1 MTTTHNRFV
10 ISLEL
15 LEFGY
20 VLHHCNVKGFLCIH
34 MALPNACAK
43 EEIRNL
49 LWLASAWS
57 YNRNGI
63 IVTQDSR
70 LLFVL
75 KIVITIII
83 TIIIII
89 IIIIIFIIIIIIIN
103 IIVAS
108 SDLRIDFY
116 NQAMKLS
123 TLEQCQRHI

>member
-1 MTTTHNRFV
+1 MYSHGVTECVR
-10 ISLEL
+10 
-15 LEFGY
+15 
-20 VLHHCNVKGFLCIH
+20 
-34 MALPNACAK
+34 AK

-89 IIIIIFIIIIIIIN
+89 IIIIIIN
-103 IIVAS
+103 IIMAT

-116 NQAMKLS
+116 NRAMKLS
-123 TLEQCQRHI
+123 TLEQCQRRI

>member
-1 MTTTHNRFV
+1 MYSHGVTECVR
-10 ISLEL
+10 
-15 LEFGY
+15 
-20 VLHHCNVKGFLCIH
+20 
-34 MALPNACAK
+34 AK

-89 IIIIIFIIIIIIIN
+89 IIIIFIIIIIIIIIN

-116 NQAMKLS
+116 NRAMKLS
-123 TLEQCQRHI
+123 TLEHCQRRI

>member
-1 MTTTHNRFV
+1 MYSHGVTECVR
-10 ISLEL
+10 
-15 LEFGY
+15 
-20 VLHHCNVKGFLCIH
+20 
-34 MALPNACAK
+34 AK

-89 IIIIIFIIIIIIIN
+89 IIIIFIIIIIIIVTIL
-103 IIVAS
+103 IITIFVVINMLLLLILLVYITRSSGRAS
-108 SDLRIDFY
+108 EPSQNSDY
-116 NQAMKLS
+116 
-123 TLEQCQRHI
+123 

>member
-1 MTTTHNRFV
+1 MYSHGVTECVR
-10 ISLEL
+10 
-15 LEFGY
+15 
-20 VLHHCNVKGFLCIH
+20 
-34 MALPNACAK
+34 AK

-89 IIIIIFIIIIIIIN
+89 IIIIIININ
-103 IIVAS
+103 IIMAT

-116 NQAMKLS
+116 NRAMKLS
-123 TLEQCQRHI
+123 TLEQCQRRI

>member
-1 MTTTHNRFV
+1 MYSHGVTECVR
-10 ISLEL
+10 
-15 LEFGY
+15 
-20 VLHHCNVKGFLCIH
+20 
-34 MALPNACAK
+34 AK

-89 IIIIIFIIIIIIIN
+89 IIIIFIIIIIIN

>member
-1 MTTTHNRFV
+1 MYSHGVTECVR
-10 ISLEL
+10 
-15 LEFGY
+15 
-20 VLHHCNVKGFLCIH
+20 
-34 MALPNACAK
+34 AK

-89 IIIIIFIIIIIIIN
+89 IFIIIIIM
-103 IIVAS
+103 AT

-116 NQAMKLS
+116 NRAMKLS
-123 TLEQCQRHI
+123 TLEQCQRRI

>member
-1 MTTTHNRFV
+1 MYSHGVTECVR
-10 ISLEL
+10 
-15 LEFGY
+15 
-20 VLHHCNVKGFLCIH
+20 
-34 MALPNACAK
+34 AK

-75 KIVITIII
+75 KIFITIII

-89 IIIIIFIIIIIIIN
+89 IIIIIVIIIIIIN
-103 IIVAS
+103 IIMAT

-116 NQAMKLS
+116 NRAMKLS
-123 TLEQCQRHI
+123 TLEQCQRRI

>member
-1 MTTTHNRFV
+1 M
-10 ISLEL
+10 
-15 LEFGY
+15 
-20 VLHHCNVKGFLCIH
+20 
-34 MALPNACAK
+34 
-43 EEIRNL
+43 
-49 LWLASAWS
+49 ASAWS

-89 IIIIIFIIIIIIIN
+89 IIIIIFIIIIIN

>member
-1 MTTTHNRFV
+1 MYSHGVTECVR
-10 ISLEL
+10 
-15 LEFGY
+15 
-20 VLHHCNVKGFLCIH
+20 
-34 MALPNACAK
+34 AK

>member
-1 MTTTHNRFV
+1 MYSHGVTECVRT
-10 ISLEL
+10 
-15 LEFGY
+15 
-20 VLHHCNVKGFLCIH
+20 
-34 MALPNACAK
+34 K

-89 IIIIIFIIIIIIIN
+89 IIIIFIIIIIIIN

-116 NQAMKLS
+116 NRAMKLS
-123 TLEQCQRHI
+123 TLEHCQRRI

>member
-1 MTTTHNRFV
+1 MYSHGVTECVR
-10 ISLEL
+10 
-15 LEFGY
+15 
-20 VLHHCNVKGFLCIH
+20 
-34 MALPNACAK
+34 AK

-89 IIIIIFIIIIIIIN
+89 IIIIIFIIIIIIN

-116 NQAMKLS
+116 NRAMKLS
-123 TLEQCQRHI
+123 TLEHCQRRI

>member
-1 MTTTHNRFV
+1 MYSHGVTECVR
-10 ISLEL
+10 
-15 LEFGY
+15 
-20 VLHHCNVKGFLCIH
+20 
-34 MALPNACAK
+34 AK

-89 IIIIIFIIIIIIIN
+89 IIIIFIIIIIIIN

-116 NQAMKLS
+116 NRAMKLS
-123 TLEQCQRHI
+123 TLEHCQRRI

>member
-1 MTTTHNRFV
+1 MYSHGVTECVR
-10 ISLEL
+10 
-15 LEFGY
+15 
-20 VLHHCNVKGFLCIH
+20 
-34 MALPNACAK
+34 AK

-89 IIIIIFIIIIIIIN
+89 IIIIIFIIIIIN

>member
-1 MTTTHNRFV
+1 MYSHGVTECVR
-10 ISLEL
+10 
-15 LEFGY
+15 
-20 VLHHCNVKGFLCIH
+20 
-34 MALPNACAK
+34 AK

-49 LWLASAWS
+49 PWLASAWS

-89 IIIIIFIIIIIIIN
+89 IIIIIFIIIIIN